1 MTNLNAPR
9 PDLPEYRDNP
19 FIAALPPLW
28 STSETYEHL
37 KLLPH
42 HDPAER
48 QYADHVRPHCIMRL
62 FRYFEPLEQ
71 HLTLANRFSMLLRQ
85 GYLGR
90 NPNQGDYQRQLQNSV
105 ARMESGCLLAKRFAV
120 PNSAAG
126 FALLGDSGIGKS
138 TAMERTLAQYPQTIY
153 HDQPFS
159 LHQITWLKVEC
170 PQKGGPNQL
179 CINFFGELDRVLG
192 TNYLDKYGSSS
203 RSLGLAMQRMSHLAT
218 IHALGALIVDEI
230 QHLLRTRG
238 MDAEDI
244 LNFLVTLVNTIGVP
258 VIVIGTQNAVAVLQG
273 KFRQARRAS
282 GIGSMIWER
291 MPNGKKWNHFID
303 KLWQYQWTREFTP
316 LDDALRAALYKESQG
331 IIDVVVKLFMLAQMK
346 AIRLRAVRKR
356 PETLDAP
363 LLSQVVAEDFQL
375 IRPMLDACRRNDRE
389 ALSTFDDLL
398 PFRDHV
404 ARLFGVESTDN
415 IPDDPAP
422 PPSSV
427 QPPASVGGLDDVAGP
442 VRAALSALGLAPD
455 IAERMLQ
462 AALAEDSSLDALQ
475 LVAAIG
481 GKLRA
486 SAETPKPRK
495 PRRPSKSEQPEWPT
509 CDLRRIVGEGKLQ
522 GLTAYNALKASGV
535 TLALPPAA

>member
-1 MTNLNAPR
+1 MTNLDAAP
-9 PDLPEYRDNP
+9 PGLPEYRDNP

-37 KLLPH
+37 RLLPH
-42 HDPAER
+42 YDSAER
-48 QYADHVRPHCIMRL
+48 QYPDHVRPHCIMRL

-71 HLTLANRFSMLLRQ
+71 HLTLADRFGMLLRQ

-105 ARMESGCLLAKRFAV
+105 ARMESGSLLAKRFAV
-120 PNSAAG
+120 PNSAVG

-153 HDQPFS
+153 HDKPFS
-159 LHQITWLKVEC
+159 LHQVTWLKVEC

-203 RSLGLAMQRMSHLAT
+203 RTLGLAMQRMAHLAS

-230 QHLLRTRG
+230 QHLLHTRG

-291 MPNGKKWNHFID
+291 MPYGKKWNHFVER
-303 KLWQYQWTREFTP
+303 LWQYQWTREFTP
-316 LDDALRAALYKESQG
+316 LDDGLRAVLHEESQG

-346 AIRLRAVRKR
+346 AIRLRAVRHR
-356 PETLDAP
+356 PEALDAA
-363 LLSQVVAEDFQL
+363 LFRQVVTEDFQL

-389 ALSTFDDLL
+389 ALNAFDDLL
-398 PFRDHV
+398 PFREHV
-404 ARLFGVESTDN
+404 VRIFGVQSGDAPHDEPPQPQA
-415 IPDDPAP
+415 PD
-422 PPSSV
+422 V
-427 QPPASVGGLDDVAGP
+427 QSNSGDADDASGA
-442 VRAALSALGLAPD
+442 VRAALAALGVAPD
-455 IAERMLQ
+455 VVELMLKE
-462 AALAEDSSLDALQ
+462 ALAEHPSVDALQ

-481 GKLRA
+481 EKLKA
-486 SAETPKPRK
+486 PAERTKQNKSRRFPKPT
-495 PRRPSKSEQPEWPT
+495 PGELPSN
-509 CDLRRIVGEGKLQ
+509 DLRRIAAEGKQRNLA
-522 GLTAYNALKASGV
+522 AYDALKAAGAIK
-535 TLALPPAA
+535 ALPIAA